1 MLGCLILFYRFSIE
15 FLSHIFWHKTQLITL
30 LLAVLKVSKK
40 NSDKIGINIANQ
52 FFNFISSFLPKIMGI
67 HSLFNKMEWWLVI
80 PMFKV
85 DLKILTLKFPQFR
98 HHSRKLHPNQMMPPF
113 PIRFFELLNCGVQSF
128 ARSLFCSGNSESGTF
143 LGGSYFSQVSG
154 MVSWFFWS
162 WASKIWWRLNWI
174 KRVFFSSLCQK

>member
-1 MLGCLILFYRFSIE
+1 MYLDFLLIQYISKWTWWMI
-15 FLSHIFWHKTQLITL
+15 LSWLLNSFPIFKLDSYTKLT
-30 LLAVLKVSKK
+30 K
-40 NSDKIGINIANQ
+40 N
-52 FFNFISSFLPKIMGI
+52 
-67 HSLFNKMEWWLVI
+67 
-80 PMFKV
+80 
-85 DLKILTLKFPQFR
+85 LTPKFPQFR

-143 LGGSYFSQVSG
+143 LGGSYFSEVSG

-174 KRVFFSSLCQK
+174 KRVFLISQSEVEIANLQNET